1 MSKSGCKKTAN
12 VLVHDEI
19 GDSAYF
25 MSVFDAVWLLPV
37 CQVRKL
43 IGR

>member
-1 MSKSGCKKTAN
+1 MSKSGRKKTAD
-12 VLVHDEI
+12 VLVHEI
-19 GDSAYF
+19 GDSAYS